1 MLKKIIN
8 AVIKRTRTKLYSF
21 KYNIGKSCSF
31 QNIKIY
37 ADKKGLKIGHNV
49 IILRHTE
56 LCGNSNLPIIIGN
69 NTFINQKCI
78 IRPNVTIG
86 NNVDI
91 APEVLLISDTHE
103 IGDSNKRAG
112 RSIFPPIHIEDGCW
126 IGARV
131 TILGN
136 VTIGKGT
143 IIAANSLVNKDC
155 EPNCIYGGVPAKLIK
170 RLDP

>member
-1 MLKKIIN
+1 MLKKVIN
-8 AVIKRTRTKLYSF
+8 AVIKRSRTKFYSL
-21 KYNIGKSCSF
+21 KHDIGKDCSF

-37 ADKKGLKIGHNV
+37 SEKHSIKIGHNTV
-49 IILRHTE
+49 ILRYTE
-56 LCGNSNLPIIIGN
+56 LCANSNFPVIIGN

-78 IRPNVTIG
+78 IRPNIIIG
-86 NNVDI
+86 SNVDI
-91 APEVLLISDTHE
+91 GPEVLLISDTHE

-112 RSIFPPIHIEDGCW
+112 ISVFPPIRIEDGCW

-143 IIAANSLVNKDC
+143 IIAANSLVNKNC

-170 RLDP
+170 RLDV